1 MKKHDGL
8 LTNIL
13 EDKTYLTYWSIF
25 YYNTFGCDVVSW
37 YLYWANCFLLL
48 QSPYL
53 SYPANPPAYYP
64 QSGNLPP
71 GNVSVSFLTF
81 FLSFGWWNVIF
92 FRRLFV
98 IGSLDA
104 VSRKSVLC
112 ALGDRPRRPKS
123 DSRGSK
129 SCRTSLGVMPFSFLS
144 IAPWVRFCSD
154 SRERTVVD
162 VASS

>member
-71 GNVSVSFLTF
+71 GNVSVSFLNLFF
-81 FLSFGWWNVIF
+81 FLSFCWWNAIF
-92 FRRLFV
+92 SVAGSVRVRLIVSGSVPTVEKELWLILQVPKMLSFGSCSQKFSSLTTF
-98 IGSLDA
+98 IGRVA
-104 VSRKSVLC
+104 
-112 ALGDRPRRPKS
+112 
-123 DSRGSK
+123 RG
-129 SCRTSLGVMPFSFLS
+129 F
-144 IAPWVRFCSD
+144 
-154 SRERTVVD
+154 TVQ
-162 VASS
+162 

>member
-71 GNVSVSFLTF
+71 GKVSVSFLTF
-81 FLSFGWWNVIF
+81 FFSLFGLVECNIF
-92 FRRLFV
+92 P
-98 IGSLDA
+98 SL
-104 VSRKSVLC
+104 VRQMPFLEN
-112 ALGDRPRRPKS
+112 LGDRPRRPKS
-123 DSRGSK
+123 DNWWSK
-129 SCRTSLGVMPFSFLS
+129 SCRTSLGVMSFSFLS